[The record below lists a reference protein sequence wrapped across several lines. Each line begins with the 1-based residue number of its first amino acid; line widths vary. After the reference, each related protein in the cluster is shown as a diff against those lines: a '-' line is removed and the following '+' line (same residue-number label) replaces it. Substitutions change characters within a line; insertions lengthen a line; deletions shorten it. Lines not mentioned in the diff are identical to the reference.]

1 MRVLIEGWD
10 SGEPVRAL
18 LDAPDASQ
26 VRAAERVTLQFDE
39 ETAAS
44 TGGGDGGDD
53 DADDNDKAKTT
64 PPLRLLLA
72 QQPHLLARSPPSL
85 SSVVWDCGLALAEWL
100 VEREAPRR
108 QRSKRAAA
116 AGDDGGAGGGG
127 LTVVELGAGA
137 GAPGLAAAASGLAGA
152 ALLTD
157 VGAQAL
163 RGLRGNVTRNR
174 LGEKVAVAEL
184 DWSKRRNDD
193 GGGGARG
200 GGGGGE
206 IFDVSGLLSSGLLF
220 ARGSRPDLVLSADVC
235 YPPPPA
241 PPTTTTDTDPKA
253 TASAAAAEAE
263 ASAVAWA
270 EAAAALCGPRT
281 RVLVAFEAR
290 PGGVPG
296 PEALRALL
304 LREARARFGRVE
316 RLDASGMAFAGAGHV
331 ELYEFSGGSR
341 NL

>member
-26 VRAAERVTLQFDE
+26 VRAAERVTLQFFE
-39 ETAAS
+39 ETAS
-44 TGGGDGGDD
+44 TSGGNGDD
-53 DADDNDKAKTT
+53 DGNADADGDDDKATT
-64 PPLRLLLA
+64 PLRLLLS

-108 QRSKRAAA
+108 RRGCGIDAAA
-116 AGDDGGAGGGG
+116 EAG

-137 GAPGLAAAASGLAGA
+137 GAPGLAAAASGLARA

-157 VGAQAL
+157 VRQAL
-163 RGLRGNVTRNR
+163 RGLRANVTRNR
-174 LGEKVAVAEL
+174 LGDRVAVAEL
-184 DWSKRRNDD
+184 DWSTSGKGEGGSE
-193 GGGGARG
+193 GGGGKG
-200 GGGGGE
+200 VGGE
-206 IFDVSGLLSSGLLF
+206 EGGSTSFDVSAASSGLL
-220 ARGSRPDLVLSADVC
+220 APDSRPDLVLSADVC
-235 YPPPPA
+235 YPPPPDEK
-241 PPTTTTDTDPKA
+241 TTAED
-253 TASAAAAEAE
+253 ASAAAE
-263 ASAVAWA
+263 ASAAAWA
-270 EAAAALCGPRT
+270 EAAASLCGPGT

-296 PEALRALL
+296 PEALRGFL

-316 RLDASGMAFAGAGHV
+316 RLDASGMAFAGAANL
-331 ELYEFSGGSR
+331 ELYEFKM
-341 NL
+341 